1 MYWLYSNLLWF
12 N

>member
-1 MYWLYSNLLWF
+1 MYWLYSNPLWF